1 MNETSSRTNAK
12 DELLEALGDNKIK
25 AAEISYDLTQLIESK
40 RIPIV
45 KLSLPV
51 GYSQEEFE
59 AFLNALNFVYNA
71 GYGGNDF
78 DGTIWLMDQ
87 TWIGRDLDD
96 GSSWWV
102 HRQKPEIPSYLSGRK
117 LSPLPLPILP
127 DNEGAF
133 QPPSSPEFSVVIA
146 ITTALFV
153 LSLFR

>member
-25 AAEISYDLTQLIESK
+25 AAVISYNLTQLISSK
-40 RIPIV
+40 KVPTV
-45 KLSLPV
+45 NLSLSV

-59 AFLNALNFVYNA
+59 AFLNALNFVYDA
-71 GYGGNDF
+71 SFGGNDF

-87 TWIGRDLDD
+87 TWIGRGLDD

-102 HRQKPEIPSYLSGRK
+102 HRQKPEIPRYLLGRK

-127 DNEGAF
+127 DNDGAF
-133 QPPSSPEFSVVIA
+133 QLPSFPEFNVVIS
-146 ITTALFV
+146 ITTVLFV
-153 LSLFR
+153 LTLFR